1 MKIMSLAF
9 VPLTLTCFLGAGCG
23 PRQTPPIDQATV
35 NAVHSSVRARGT
47 DGSRT
52 LKVLEPGDHVE
63 ILEQQGRWYR
73 VRLGGDIE
81 GWMEA
86 STLLPNTIRNRMQ
99 ESIESARKQIPQNT
113 GVLSEDGNLRIEPGR
128 TTAVLRR
135 LPAHTAVEVLERQTL
150 PREDLP
156 GRVDAWLKVRTS
168 PTEIGWLLASF
179 VDFDVPEGIAPYT
192 EEYVYSVVKIVNEVA
207 DPVAGTIRWYVVGE
221 RKPGTN
227 PNLDFEGVRVFTWN
241 SGRQRYETA
250 FRKQGLRG
258 VYPLEVGQDAGK
270 PTFRIHELN
279 ADGKTKSSKDFVM
292 NGVIVREAGKLSAK
306 PVKPAGSK

>member
-1 MKIMSLAF
+1 MKIMSFPF
-9 VPLTLTCFLGAGCG
+9 VPLTLTCLLATACG
-23 PRQTPPIDQATV
+23 PRQMPPIDKATV
-35 NAVHSSVRARGT
+35 NTVHASVRVRGT

-73 VRLGGDIE
+73 VRLNDIE

-86 STLLPNTIRNRMQ
+86 STLLPDSIRNRMQ
-99 ESIESARKQIPQNT
+99 ENIESAKKQIPQNT
-113 GVLSEDGNLRIEPGR
+113 GILTEDGNLRIEPGR

-135 LPAHTAVEVLERQTL
+135 VPAKTAVEVLERRTL

-168 PTEIGWLLASF
+168 PTEIGWLLSSF
-179 VDFDVPEGIAPYT
+179 VEFDVPEGIAPYT
-192 EEYVYSVVKIVNEVA
+192 EEYVYSAVKILNQVA

-221 RKPGTN
+221 RKPGTG
-227 PNLDFEGVRVFTWN
+227 PNLDFEGIRVFTWN

-270 PTFRIHELN
+270 PTFRIYELD
-279 ADGKTKSSKDFVM
+279 ADGRTKSQKDFVM
-292 NGVIVREAGKLSAK
+292 NGVIVR
-306 PVKPAGSK
+306 